1 MEGHVPQPLG
11 STTRETLDGTELP
24 QARDQDLSEKEI
36 VRDLI
41 GIVKSVPKTQDL
53 KLRKRV
59 NQHQHQNNWN
69 PDGGV

>member
-41 GIVKSVPKTQDL
+41 
-53 KLRKRV
+53 
-59 NQHQHQNNWN
+59 
-69 PDGGV
+69 